1 VIAAEPRE
9 ASDQRPLA
17 GVRAVEMGHVAAGP
31 FAGMLLADLGADV
44 VKIEPPTGDM
54 MRNWPPIVTDETG
67 ESFSHN
73 FASLNR
79 NKRSVAADFKDPDDL
94 RKVKGLIEA
103 ADIVVENYRPGVL
116 GRFGLGYEQVSEG
129 HRGLVYASISG
140 FGQTGPYRNLGAFDV
155 VTQAMSGMMSVT
167 GTEEGEPVKA
177 GVPIAD
183 FATGLYAVLT
193 AVAWLP
199 SVRETGRSIHLDTP
213 MLDCMLAISAL
224 QTSEYWGSGKSPEM
238 LGTRHPR
245 NAPYQMFKARDREL
259 AIAAGNEKLWV
270 SLCEVLELPDLPTD
284 PRFVTQADRVANQVE
299 LESLL
304 NARLADKDADVW
316 VAMLRERGIPVSP
329 LNTFA
334 DILGDPAV
342 VDSGLIREMAM
353 PVARSVSTTVYPVRD
368 GRGEPRLDLAPP
380 RLGEHNDEVTADWGV
395 EVPADQGVA

>member
-1 VIAAEPRE
+1 VIATDPRE
-9 ASDQRPLA
+9 TDRRPLA

-44 VKIEPPTGDM
+44 VKVEPPGGDM
-54 MRNWPPIVTDETG
+54 MRNWPPLATDEAG

-79 NKRSVAADFKDPDDL
+79 NKRSVAANFKDPDDL
-94 RKVKGLIEA
+94 RRVKGLIEA

-116 GRFGLGYEQVSEG
+116 GRFELGFEQVSVG

-140 FGQTGPYRNLGAFDV
+140 FGQTGPYRGLGAFDV

-167 GTEEGEPVKA
+167 GTEDGEPVKA

-183 FATGLYAVLT
+183 FATGLYAVLS

-245 NAPYQMFKARDREL
+245 NAPYQMFKARDRPL

-270 SLCEVLELPDLPTD
+270 SLCELLELPELPAD
-284 PRFVTQADRVANQVE
+284 PRFVSQADRVANQVE

-304 NARLADKDADVW
+304 NARLAEEDADHW

-334 DILGDPAV
+334 DILNDPAV
-342 VDSGLIREMAM
+342 ADGGLVREMAM
-353 PVARSVSTTVYPVRD
+353 PVARSVPTTVYPVRD
-368 GRGEPRLDLAPP
+368 GRHEPRLDLAPP
-380 RLGEHNDEVTADWGV
+380 RLGEHNDEVAADWGI
-395 EVPADQGVA
+395 EVPAEQEVV

>member
-1 VIAAEPRE
+1 VSAAGPGGT
-9 ASDQRPLA
+9 DGRPLA
-17 GVRAVEMGHVAAGP
+17 GVRAVELGHVAAGP

-44 VKIEPPTGDM
+44 VKVEPPGGDM
-54 MRNWPPIVTDETG
+54 MRNWPPLATDAAG

-79 NKRSVAADFKDPDDL
+79 NKRSVAADFKDADDL
-94 RKVKGLIEA
+94 GTVKGLIEA
-103 ADIVVENYRPGVL
+103 SDIVVENYRPGVL
-116 GRFGLGYEQVSEG
+116 GRFGLDFAAVSAG

-140 FGQTGPYRNLGAFDV
+140 FGQTGPYRGLGAFDV

-167 GTEEGEPVKA
+167 GTEDGEPVKA

-183 FATGLYAVLT
+183 FATGLYAVLS

-199 SVRETGRSIHLDTP
+199 SVRATGHSIHLDTP

-224 QTSEYWGSGKSPEM
+224 QTSEYWGSGRSPEM

-259 AIAAGNEKLWV
+259 AIAAGNDKLWI
-270 SLCEVLELPDLPTD
+270 SLCELLGLPELPTD
-284 PRFVTQADRVANQVE
+284 PRFVRQADRVANQVE
-299 LESLL
+299 LEGLL
-304 NARLADKDADVW
+304 NERLAERDADHW
-316 VAMLRERGIPVSP
+316 VALLRERGIPVSP

-342 VDSGLIREMAM
+342 VDSGLIREMPM

-368 GRGEPRLDLAPP
+368 GRLEPRLDLAPP
-380 RLGEHNDEVTADWGV
+380 RLGEHNQEVAADWGV
-395 EVPADQGVA
+395 EVPAAEEVG

>member
-1 VIAAEPRE
+1 
-9 ASDQRPLA
+9 
-17 GVRAVEMGHVAAGP
+17 MGHVAAGP

-44 VKIEPPTGDM
+44 VKVEPPDGDM
-54 MRNWPPIVTDETG
+54 MRHWPPLASDEDG

-79 NKRSVAADFKDPDDL
+79 NKRSVAANFKDPDDL
-94 RKVKGLIEA
+94 RLVEGLIEA

-116 GRFGLGYEQVSEG
+116 GRFGLAYEQVSVE

-140 FGQTGPYRNLGAFDV
+140 FGQSGPYRGLGAFDV

-167 GTEEGEPVKA
+167 GTEDGEPVKA

-199 SVRETGRSIHLDTP
+199 IVRESGNSIHLDTP

-224 QTSEYWGSGKSPEM
+224 QTSEYWGSGRSPEM

-245 NAPYQMFKARDREL
+245 NAPYQMFKARDRQL
-259 AIAAGNEKLWV
+259 AIAAGNQKLWL
-270 SLCEVLELPDLPTD
+270 SLCELMELPGLPGD
-284 PRFVTQADRVANQVE
+284 PRFATQADRVANQVV
-299 LESLL
+299 LEEIL
-304 NARLADKDADVW
+304 NARLADKDADEW
-316 VAMLRERGIPVSP
+316 VALLRDHGIPVSP

-342 VDSGLIREMAM
+342 VDSGLIREMPM
-353 PVARSVSTTVYPVRD
+353 PVAHSVPTTVYPVRD
-368 GRGEPRLDLAPP
+368 GRQEPRLDLAPP
-380 RLGEHNDEVTADWGV
+380 RLGEHTGEVAEEWGV
-395 EVPADQGVA
+395 RVPVDGGVA

>member
-1 VIAAEPRE
+1 VSTAAGAPG
-9 ASDQRPLA
+9 SGRPLD
-17 GVRAVEMGHVAAGP
+17 GVRAIEMGHVAAGP

-44 VKIEPPTGDM
+44 VKVEPPGGDM
-54 MRNWPPIVTDETG
+54 MRNWPPLATDGSG

-116 GRFGLGYEQVSEG
+116 GRFGLDFEGVSAG

-140 FGQTGPYRNLGAFDV
+140 FGQTGPYRGLGAFDV
-155 VTQAMSGMMSVT
+155 VTQAISGMMSVT
-167 GTEEGEPVKA
+167 GTEAGEPVKA

-183 FATGLYAVLT
+183 FATGLYAVLS

-199 SVRETGRSIHLDTP
+199 SVRDTGRSIHLDTP

-245 NAPYQMFKARDREL
+245 NAPYQMFEARDRPL
-259 AIAAGNEKLWV
+259 AIAAGNEKLWA
-270 SLCEVLELPDLPTD
+270 SLCEVLELPDLPAD
-284 PRFVTQADRVANQVE
+284 PRFASQADRVANQVE
-299 LESLL
+299 LEGLL
-304 NARLADKDADVW
+304 NARLADEDADEW
-316 VAMLRERGIPVSP
+316 VARLRERGIPAGP

-334 DILGDPAV
+334 DILNDPAV
-342 VDSGLIREMAM
+342 VDSGLIREMPM
-353 PVARSVSTTVYPVRD
+353 PVARSATTTVYPVRD
-368 GRGEPRLDLAPP
+368 GRHEPRLDLAPP
-380 RLGEHNDEVTADWGV
+380 RLGEHDDEVAADWGV
-395 EVPADQGVA
+395 R

>member
-1 VIAAEPRE
+1 
-9 ASDQRPLA
+9 
-17 GVRAVEMGHVAAGP
+17 MGHVAAGP

-44 VKIEPPTGDM
+44 VKVEPPDGDM
-54 MRNWPPIVTDETG
+54 MRNWPPLASDEDG

-79 NKRSVAADFKDPDDL
+79 NKRSVAANFKDPDDL
-94 RKVKGLIEA
+94 RLVEGLIEA

-116 GRFGLGYEQVSEG
+116 GRFGLAYEQVSVE

-140 FGQTGPYRNLGAFDV
+140 FGQSGPYRGLGAFDV

-167 GTEEGEPVKA
+167 GTEDGEPVKA

-199 SVRETGRSIHLDTP
+199 IVRESGNSIHLDTP

-224 QTSEYWGSGKSPEM
+224 QTSEYWGSGRSPEM

-245 NAPYQMFKARDREL
+245 NAPYQMFKARDRQL
-259 AIAAGNEKLWV
+259 AIAAGNQKLWL
-270 SLCEVLELPDLPTD
+270 SLCELMELPGLPGD
-284 PRFVTQADRVANQVE
+284 PRFATQADRVANQVV
-299 LESLL
+299 LEEIL
-304 NARLADKDADVW
+304 NARLADKDADEW
-316 VAMLRERGIPVSP
+316 VALLRDHGIPVSP

-342 VDSGLIREMAM
+342 VDSGLIREMPM
-353 PVARSVSTTVYPVRD
+353 PVAHSVPTTVYPVRD
-368 GRGEPRLDLAPP
+368 GRQEPRLDLAPP
-380 RLGEHNDEVTADWGV
+380 RLGEHTGEVAEEWGV
-395 EVPADQGVA
+395 RVPVDGGVA

>member
-1 VIAAEPRE
+1 
-9 ASDQRPLA
+9 LA
-17 GVRAVEMGHVAAGP
+17 GVRAVELGHVAAGP

-44 VKIEPPTGDM
+44 VKVEPPGGDM
-54 MRNWPPIVTDETG
+54 MRNWPPLATDDAG

-79 NKRSVAADFKDPDDL
+79 NKRSVAADFKDADDL
-94 RKVKGLIEA
+94 GTVKGLIEA

-116 GRFGLGYEQVSEG
+116 GRFGLDFAAVSAG

-140 FGQTGPYRNLGAFDV
+140 FGQTGPYRGLGAFDV

-167 GTEEGEPVKA
+167 GTEDGEPVKA

-183 FATGLYAVLT
+183 FATGLYAVLS

-199 SVRETGRSIHLDTP
+199 SVRATGDSIHLDTP

-224 QTSEYWGSGKSPEM
+224 QTSEYWGSGRSPEM

-259 AIAAGNEKLWV
+259 AIAAGNDKLWI
-270 SLCEVLELPDLPTD
+270 SLCELLGLPELPTD
-284 PRFVTQADRVANQVE
+284 PRFVRQADRVANQVE
-299 LESLL
+299 LEGLL
-304 NARLADKDADVW
+304 NERLAERDADHW
-316 VAMLRERGIPVSP
+316 VALLRERGIPVSP

-342 VDSGLIREMAM
+342 VDSGLIREMPM
-353 PVARSVSTTVYPVRD
+353 PVARSVATTVYPVRD
-368 GRGEPRLDLAPP
+368 GRLEPRLDLAPP
-380 RLGEHNDEVTADWGV
+380 RLGEHNEEVAADWGV
-395 EVPADQGVA
+395 EVPTAEEVG

>member
-1 VIAAEPRE
+1 MSAEG
-9 ASDQRPLA
+9 AGRPLE
-17 GVRAVEMGHVAAGP
+17 GVRAIEMGHVAAGP

-44 VKIEPPTGDM
+44 VKVEPPSGDM
-54 MRNWPPIVTDETG
+54 MRDWPPFATDDAG
-67 ESFSHN
+67 DSFSHN

-116 GRFGLGYEQVSEG
+116 DRFGLGYDQVSPG

-140 FGQTGPYRNLGAFDV
+140 FGQTGPYNGLGAFDV
-155 VTQAMSGMMSVT
+155 VVQAMSGLMSVT

-199 SVRETGRSIHLDTP
+199 SVRGTGRSIHLDTP

-245 NAPYQMFKARDREL
+245 NAPYQVFKARDRPI
-259 AIAAGNEKLWV
+259 AMAAGNEKLWI
-270 SLCEVLELPDLPTD
+270 STCEVLGLTELPAD
-284 PRFVTQADRVANQVE
+284 PRFATQADRVRNQVE
-299 LESLL
+299 LESLI
-304 NARLADKDADVW
+304 NERLGTEDGAIW
-316 VAMLRERGIPVSP
+316 VERLSERGIPVSP

-334 DILGDPAV
+334 DILNDPAV
-342 VDSGLIREMAM
+342 LDSGLVREMEM
-353 PVARSVSTTVYPVRD
+353 PVAGEVQTTVYPVRD
-368 GRGEPRLDLAPP
+368 GRADPRLDLAPP
-380 RLGEHNDEVTADWGV
+380 RLGEHNDEVAADWGV
-395 EVPADQGVA
+395 G

>member
-1 VIAAEPRE
+1 
-9 ASDQRPLA
+9 
-17 GVRAVEMGHVAAGP
+17 
-31 FAGMLLADLGADV
+31 V
-44 VKIEPPTGDM
+44 VKVEPPTGDM
-54 MRNWPPIVTDETG
+54 MRGWAPIVTDETG

-79 NKRSVAADFKDPDDL
+79 NKRSVAADFKDPEDL

-270 SLCEVLELPDLPTD
+270 SLCELLELPDLPTD

-299 LESLL
+299 LEHLL
-304 NARLADKDADVW
+304 NARLAEKDADVW

-353 PVARSVSTTVYPVRD
+353 PVAHSVPTTVYPVRD
-368 GRGEPRLDLAPP
+368 GRAEPRLDLAPP
-380 RLGEHNDEVTADWGV
+380 RLGEHNDEVAADWGV
-395 EVPADQGVA
+395 EVPAEQEVV

>member
-1 VIAAEPRE
+1 
-9 ASDQRPLA
+9 
-17 GVRAVEMGHVAAGP
+17 MGHVAAGP

-44 VKIEPPTGDM
+44 VKVEPPTGDM
-54 MRNWPPIVTDETG
+54 MRNWPPLATDETG

-94 RKVKGLIEA
+94 RLAKGLIDA

-116 GRFGLGYEQVSEG
+116 GRFGLAFEQVSEA

-140 FGQTGPYRNLGAFDV
+140 FGQTGPYRALGAFDV
-155 VTQAMSGMMSVT
+155 VTQAISGMMSVT
-167 GTEEGEPVKA
+167 GTEAGEPVKA

-183 FATGLYAVLT
+183 FATGLYAVLS

-224 QTSEYWGSGKSPEM
+224 QTSEYWGSGHSPEM

-245 NAPYQMFKARDREL
+245 NAPYQMFEARDRPL

-270 SLCEVLELPDLPTD
+270 SLCEALELPDLPAD
-284 PRFVTQADRVANQVE
+284 SRFATQADRVANQVE
-299 LESLL
+299 LEGLL
-304 NARLADKDADVW
+304 NARLADRDADNW
-316 VAMLRERGIPVSP
+316 VALLRERGIPAGP

-334 DILGDPAV
+334 DILNDPAV
-342 VDSGLIREMAM
+342 VDSGLVREMPM
-353 PVARSVSTTVYPVRD
+353 PVARSATTTVFPVRD
-368 GRGEPRLDLAPP
+368 GRREPRLDLGPP
-380 RLGEHNDEVTADWGV
+380 RLGEHGDDVAAEWGI
-395 EVPADQGVA
+395 A

>member
-1 VIAAEPRE
+1 VIAAAPDDADR
-9 ASDQRPLA
+9 RPLA

-44 VKIEPPTGDM
+44 VKVEPPGGDM
-54 MRNWPPIVTDETG
+54 MRNWPPLATDETG

-79 NKRSVAADFKDPDDL
+79 NKRSVAANFKDPDDL
-94 RKVKGLIEA
+94 RRVKGLIDT

-116 GRFGLGYEQVSEG
+116 DRFELGFDQVSVG

-140 FGQTGPYRNLGAFDV
+140 FGQTGPYRGLGAFDV

-167 GTEEGEPVKA
+167 GTEDGEPVKA

-245 NAPYQMFKARDREL
+245 NAPYQMFKARDRPL

-270 SLCEVLELPDLPTD
+270 SLCEVLELPELPAD
-284 PRFVTQADRVANQVE
+284 ARFLSQADRVANQVE
-299 LESLL
+299 LEGLL
-304 NARLADKDADVW
+304 NARLADRDADHW
-316 VAMLRERGIPVSP
+316 VALLRERGIPVSP

-342 VDSGLIREMAM
+342 VDSGLVREMPM

-368 GRGEPRLDLAPP
+368 GRHEPRLDLAPP
-380 RLGEHNDEVTADWGV
+380 RLGEHNDEVAADWGI
-395 EVPADQGVA
+395 EVAAAEEVA